1 MSSQKKGLSQKS
13 KILIIVL
20 ACVLAILLAVAIF
33 LIVSFSSSPD
43 KKFEGLQGTI
53 IGSQDELYEQ
63 PDGTQTLVDEQIA
76 PQEITDNI
84 VNVLLLGV
92 DADYKPYAA
101 GGGDRHT
108 DAIMV
113 VAINMTKN
121 KVDLISIPR
130 DTFTYVPGV
139 KGMYK
144 MNGAINT
151 GGGVEKGDAGF
162 EKTCESV
169 SWLLGGINID
179 YYYALDFNAVKE
191 IGDAIG
197 GVDFNVDMNYQ
208 GQSGNVYKKGMQHLD
223 GDGIMDYIRAR
234 KNATVNASDKG
245 RVDRQKKMMVAIFK
259 KLKESGKLS
268 GIAKTIFAIK
278 DGLYT
283 NTTIDQTLSLA
294 NFAMNIEPE
303 DIGQYSM
310 SGALNMDPLGWAFC
324 FTDQDNRVELI
335 KNIYGI
341 EVAKH
346 TNTSY
351 KYAKWLVSNDMVTT
365 MKYINNADSTLD
377 QMIRNAG
384 GTGSMDDNEKADY
397 EKLKK
402 QLDKMQ
408 EAFNKAG
415 SSMSSSD
422 TKACRDL
429 MSDLKATTE
438 SMITKHNCTKLNW
451 STVKADNMGWEKD
464 TGVNEVTVDFS

>member
-53 IGSQDELYEQ
+53 IGSQDELSEQ

-151 GGGVEKGDAGF
+151 GGGVEKGDVGF

-169 SWLLGGINID
+169 SL
-179 YYYALDFNAVKE
+179 
-191 IGDAIG
+191 
-197 GVDFNVDMNYQ
+197 
-208 GQSGNVYKKGMQHLD
+208 
-223 GDGIMDYIRAR
+223 
-234 KNATVNASDKG
+234 
-245 RVDRQKKMMVAIFK
+245 
-259 KLKESGKLS
+259 
-268 GIAKTIFAIK
+268 
-278 DGLYT
+278 
-283 NTTIDQTLSLA
+283 
-294 NFAMNIEPE
+294 
-303 DIGQYSM
+303 
-310 SGALNMDPLGWAFC
+310 
-324 FTDQDNRVELI
+324 
-335 KNIYGI
+335 
-341 EVAKH
+341 
-346 TNTSY
+346 
-351 KYAKWLVSNDMVTT
+351 
-365 MKYINNADSTLD
+365 
-377 QMIRNAG
+377 
-384 GTGSMDDNEKADY
+384 
-397 EKLKK
+397 
-402 QLDKMQ
+402 
-408 EAFNKAG
+408 
-415 SSMSSSD
+415 
-422 TKACRDL
+422 
-429 MSDLKATTE
+429 
-438 SMITKHNCTKLNW
+438 
-451 STVKADNMGWEKD
+451 
-464 TGVNEVTVDFS
+464 